1 MRWNIWVLW
10 GVVSLCLHVSLV
22 AAAMLYTPEK
32 SITPEP
38 ISVQMISF
46 AADEPAGEPQPVVE
60 EETPPEPEPVVEP
73 EPEPEPIPDV
83 KPVIE
88 KPIEK
93 KPEPKP
99 KPKPVEKPKPKPLI
113 EQSKSLAMNK
123 GQDLSNLN
131 PSAKPSDKG
140 AEKPIHSTSE
150 GKGKV
155 PNALRQGLPE
165 YPSRAKAVGIE
176 GSVKV
181 RFDID
186 ADGRVDNVEIL
197 SATPKNVFER
207 DVKRAMRQ
215 WRYEKIA
222 YKGKVIIIEF
232 NMSGVSSS

>member
-1 MRWNIWVLW
+1 MRWNIWVPW
-10 GVVSLCLHVSLV
+10 VVVSLCLHVSLV

-38 ISVQMISF
+38 ISVEMISF
-46 AADEPAGEPQPVVE
+46 AADEPAGEPEPVVE
-60 EETPPEPEPVVEP
+60 EEVTPEPEPVV

-99 KPKPVEKPKPKPLI
+99 KPKPKPVEKPKPKPPV
-113 EQSKSLAMNK
+113 EQPKSLSMNK

-131 PSAKPSDKG
+131 PTATPSDKG
-140 AEKPIHSTSE
+140 TEKPVHSSE
-150 GKGKV
+150 GKGRV
-155 PNALRQGLPE
+155 PNALRQGLPG
-165 YPSRAKAVGIE
+165 YPPRAQAVGIE

-186 ADGRVDNVEIL
+186 ADGRVENVEIL

-232 NMSGVSSS
+232 NMKGVSAS